1 MVRNNKGKGRGRE
14 KGEGK
19 GGAGGGV
26 AEIAGHLCSVGHP
39 PPWLFLTPLLISPHS
54 NSSLYAIK
62 KKQQQS
68 SLIIL

>member
-39 PPWLFLTPLLISPHS
+39 PTLALFNATSDLPPLQFFSVR
-54 NSSLYAIK
+54 Y
-62 KKQQQS
+62 
-68 SLIIL
+68 